1 MYLCEAAYNSDWHIC
16 GCTKYRR
23 MLLLLM
29 VRAQRPVYV
38 AAGKFIPLSIETYTT
53 VNRVNYQNVEKANS
67 TYKFINFVT
76 CNRTDSYENFYFKIT
91 WNILPLKRILFVEM
105 KRTVK

>member
-1 MYLCEAAYNSDWHIC
+1 MYVSEAAYNSDWHIC

-53 VNRVNYQNVEKANS
+53 VNNVNYQNVEKANP
-67 TYKFINFVT
+67 THKFISTLLTCTRTYSYKNFNFKVT
-76 CNRTDSYENFYFKIT
+76 
-91 WNILPLKRILFVEM
+91 
-105 KRTVK
+105 